1 MVCPADF
8 VHAVNVLVMEW
19 NKNNRTRNNL
29 LNNLVNVEEKIK
41 ACRTTPTDKGEVV
54 ETEDEHHVIARSETE
69 VGEERVINDGGG
81 LQKKACSS
89 SSSLIVPNKVS
100 RLTDNDLRLINPPK
114 KTSVTNKER
123 ANNDA
128 SVVPERVENDV
139 SFILKS
145 DFEFAISDFA
155 NAMFD
160 FAFKFY

>member
-19 NKNNRTRNNL
+19 NKNNRTRNRL
-29 LNNLVNVEEKIK
+29 INNLVNVEEKIK

-100 RLTDNDLRLINPPK
+100 RLTANDLRLIDPPK
-114 KTSVTNKER
+114 KTSVTNKET

-128 SVVPERVENDV
+128 SVVPERGENDV
-139 SFILKS
+139 SFFSKIRL
-145 DFEFAISDFA
+145 
-155 NAMFD
+155 
-160 FAFKFY
+160 